1 MTGFQT
7 GQLPGDP
14 GSPQEVER
22 TSRKAVTEVPILIVA
37 GETSGEEH
45 GAGLVKSMRALLPD
59 VDLRFYGAGGRAM
72 QEQGVKL
79 LQDVSKLAAIG
90 PWEALSNL
98 RNYRNLMNQLVDQS
112 QKKSPALA
120 ILIDFPDFN
129 LRLAA
134 RLKKQNIPICY
145 FISPQVW
152 AWRQSRLKQIRRNVD
167 LMLVIF
173 PFEEEFYRS
182 HDVAVHYVGNPTAFR
197 LGSQQPGVLPRH
209 HDRPVI
215 ALMPGSRVREVRRIL
230 PIQLEAARVVAEE
243 EEVDFWIVQ
252 APAVP
257 GEEIEAILE
266 EWQEGNDKKHLSV
279 VIRNGPSDELLASA
293 DLAVVKSGT
302 STLEAMLVGTP
313 FAMVYR
319 LALPSWVM
327 ARTLVR
333 TDMYC
338 LANLVMGKKV
348 VPEFVQW
355 EASGKKIGGYLLKLL
370 HDDSERARVCKEME
384 TGRQRLG
391 QRNAYDEAAVKI
403 RDTFQIGVF
412 SS

>member
-1 MTGFQT
+1 
-7 GQLPGDP
+7 
-14 GSPQEVER
+14 
-22 TSRKAVTEVPILIVA
+22 
-37 GETSGEEH
+37 
-45 GAGLVKSMRALLPD
+45 
-59 VDLRFYGAGGRAM
+59 
-72 QEQGVKL
+72 
-79 LQDVSKLAAIG
+79 
-90 PWEALSNL
+90 
-98 RNYRNLMNQLVDQS
+98 
-112 QKKSPALA
+112 
-120 ILIDFPDFN
+120 
-129 LRLAA
+129 
-134 RLKKQNIPICY
+134 LKKQNVSICY

-167 LMLVIF
+167 LMVVIF

-182 HDVAVHYVGNPTAFR
+182 HGIAAHYVGNPTAFR
-197 LGSQQPGVLPRH
+197 LRLQPPRVLRRS

-257 GEEIEAILE
+257 EEEIEDILE
-266 EWQEGNDKKHLSV
+266 EWEERNTKDRFNV
-279 VIRNGPSDELLASA
+279 EARNGRSDELLASA
-293 DLAVVKSGT
+293 DLALVKSGT

-319 LALPSWVM
+319 LALPSWLM

-355 EASGKKIGGYLLKLL
+355 EATGQKIGNYLLNLL
-370 HDDSERARVCKEME
+370 HDESERSRLGKEME
-384 TGRQRLG
+384 RGKQRLG

-403 RDTFQIGVF
+403 KDTFPIGVF